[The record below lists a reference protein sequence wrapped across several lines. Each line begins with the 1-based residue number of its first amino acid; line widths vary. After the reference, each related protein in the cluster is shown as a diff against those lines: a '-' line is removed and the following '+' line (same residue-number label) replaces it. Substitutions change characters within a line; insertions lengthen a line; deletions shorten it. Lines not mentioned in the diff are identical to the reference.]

1 MPPTNKLLTVA
12 FSLWFFILL
21 SGCNPKAGADDWC
34 TTIKEKP
41 SSEWT
46 IKEVNDYS
54 KNCFLK

>member
-1 MPPTNKLLTVA
+1 MPIINKLLVGLLSLLFA
-12 FSLWFFILL
+12 FSL
-21 SGCNPKAGADDWC
+21 SACDPKAGADNWC

-54 KNCFLK
+54 ENCFLK